1 MAKELQQAAV
11 QFYNQR
17 LGEVK
22 GTYERGLKQLAGVLR
37 D

>member
-1 MAKELQQAAV
+1 MAKERQQAAV
-11 QFYNQR
+11 QFYNQL

-22 GTYERGLKQLAGVLR
+22 GTYERGPEQLAGVLR